1 MIFIGVIITKARRG
15 ENLRILFVCVLLGL
29 YIIAV
34 KIRRRGTTMPV
45 IVYINNN
52 YIFKKRS
59 FESDC
64 AGIVRIVLLTH
75 SLFDVLS
82 AQLVIWWIW
91 HGKYGAMEQVLPCT
105 VILMPLLQIMSIT
118 INTFSFLFLR

>member
-82 AQLVIWWIW
+82 AQLYSHLVNMARKVWSNGTGAPM
-91 HGKYGAMEQVLPCT
+91 HGHPDATSPNHVNN
-105 VILMPLLQIMSIT
+105 
-118 INTFSFLFLR
+118 NTFSFLFLR